1 MTYTLEE
8 INLNDDDTELEIREL
23 IKAAFN
29 EPKLLQKGFIAKNI
43 TSIYNKP
50 AFFLAAKENGK
61 IIGCNAFITYDCFL
75 NGQKFLGY
83 QSCWTA
89 THPAHQGKKVFVNLI
104 NKAKEILKMGGG
116 GFLYGVANN
125 NSNPI
130 FTKKLDFTEFPSLTL
145 RILNIP
151 FYRKIYFNL
160 SSTHE
165 HKNSCFLDEEQVKRH
180 KQSQSLDK
188 IFTIKKEKSWIWGK
202 VINKKKFG
210 IKFSVFLIGG
220 IIIDNHSDLKC
231 IIAETFSK
239 YKVAYIEIISS
250 ETHSCIS
257 LFKRWRNSKGRN
269 GFIFF
274 NLNLPT
280 FNKLDLMIGSID
292 VF

>member
-1 MTYTLEE
+1 MIYTIEQ
-8 INLNDDDTELEIREL
+8 INLADDNTELEIRQL
-23 IKAAFN
+23 IKSAFN
-29 EPKLLQKGFIAKNI
+29 EPLLLEKGFIAKNI
-43 TSIYNKP
+43 NSKEDKS

-61 IIGCNAFITYDCFL
+61 IIGCNAFIAYNCYL
-75 NGQKFLGY
+75 NGQIFNGY

-89 THPAHQGKKVFVNLI
+89 THPSHQGKKVFVNLI
-104 NKAKEILKMGGG
+104 NKAKEILKLEGA

-130 FTKKLDFTEFPSLTL
+130 FTKKLGFTEFQSKTL

-151 FYRKIYFNL
+151 FYRKIYFNAVTL
-160 SSTHE
+160 IE
-165 HKNSCFLDEEQVKRH
+165 NENNCFINEEQVKLH
-180 KQSQSLDK
+180 KESQSLENL
-188 IFTIKKEKSWIWGK
+188 ITIKNKKSWIWGK
-202 VINKKKFG
+202 VINKNKFG
-210 IKFSVFLIGG
+210 IKFSVFLLGG
-220 IIIDNHSDLKC
+220 IIIDSRSDLDY
-231 IIAETFSK
+231 IIGEVFSK

-257 LFKRWRNSKGRN
+257 LFKRWKKSKGRN